1 MITRL
6 TVIDTADRWLQL
18 TAYSDRNGCQL
29 YIPQTVNDTA
39 DNDRHNCQ
47 LYTELTVTDI
57 ADSDRYSCQL

>member
-1 MITRL
+1 M
-6 TVIDTADRWLQL
+6 
-18 TAYSDRNGCQL
+18 
-29 YIPQTVNDTA
+29 NDTA